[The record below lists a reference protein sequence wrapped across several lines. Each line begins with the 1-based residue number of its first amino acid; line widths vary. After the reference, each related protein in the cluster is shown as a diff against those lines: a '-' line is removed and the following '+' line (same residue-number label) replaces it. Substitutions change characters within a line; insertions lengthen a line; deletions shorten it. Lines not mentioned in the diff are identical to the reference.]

1 MGYGEYGLHF
11 IRTKEGHEVDFL
23 LSEGNR
29 PVLLI
34 EAKCG
39 DDTPAPNLK
48 RFQAALGVP
57 AIQLLEQGEGFRRID
72 NAGHPL
78 LVVPAA
84 WWLPGLP

>member
-1 MGYGEYGLHF
+1 
-11 IRTKEGHEVDFL
+11 VDFL

-34 EAKCG
+34 QAKCG
-39 DDTPAPNLK
+39 DDTPAPNLR

-57 AIQLLEQGEGFRRID
+57 VVHLVEQGAGFKRID
-72 NAGHPL
+72 QAGHPL

-84 WWLPGLP
+84 WWLPSLS